1 MSALRLLRC
10 YLGLGSNLGNREG
23 YLVGALR
30 GLAGDPRL
38 YVRRVS
44 CLYATA
50 PVGGVEQPPFLNAVA
65 EVGVYLT
72 PRELLALC
80 QHVERQAS
88 RERTIPWG
96 PRTLDLDLLLCE
108 GAICADPELT
118 LPHPRLLE
126 RQFVLAPLA
135 EIAPD
140 LRLPD
145 GRTAAQAADPSD
157 RGVCRLG
164 PLRWRY

>member
-1 MSALRLLRC
+1 M
-10 YLGLGSNLGNREG
+10 EG
-23 YLVGALR
+23 Q
-30 GLAGDPRL
+30 AG
-38 YVRRVS
+38 
-44 CLYATA
+44 
-50 PVGGVEQPPFLNAVA
+50 
-65 EVGVYLT
+65 
-72 PRELLALC
+72 
-80 QHVERQAS
+80 

-96 PRTLDLDLLLCE
+96 PRTLDLDLLWCD
-108 GAICADPELT
+108 GVTCAAPELT

-140 LRLPD
+140 LRLPN

-157 RGVCRLG
+157 PDVRRLG

>member
-1 MSALRLLRC
+1 MVSARLALC

-44 CLYATA
+44 CVYATA

-65 EVGVYLT
+65 EVGAYLT
-72 PRELLALC
+72 PRELLARC
-80 QHVERQAS
+80 QELEGQAG

-108 GAICADPELT
+108 GVTCAGPELT

-157 RGVCRLG
+157 PEVHRLG